1 MAVGGEWYDPQC
13 GFDGPEVRS
22 MVDGAGA
29 VDDDGVDAG
38 VAAEDCNGGQEDKEE
53 LGAGNAEGNF
63 VSASCC
69 DNESSDDAA
78 GVINASTLPA
88 PVVDTEGQRRA
99 HSSCVSLNTRLQCL
113 SKALKAA

>member
-22 MVDGAGA
+22 MVDDAGDVNNDA
-29 VDDDGVDAG
+29 FDAG

-53 LGAGNAEGNF
+53 LGAGNAVGNF

-69 DNESSDDAA
+69 KNGSSNDAA
-78 GVINASTLPA
+78 GVINA
-88 PVVDTEGQRRA
+88 
-99 HSSCVSLNTRLQCL
+99 
-113 SKALKAA
+113 

>member
-22 MVDGAGA
+22 MVDGAGD
-29 VDDDGVDAG
+29 VHDDGVDAG
-38 VAAEDCNGGQEDKEE
+38 VAGVAAEDNCGQDE
-53 LGAGNAEGNF
+53 LGAGNADGNF

-69 DNESSDDAA
+69 DSESSNDAA

-113 SKALKAA
+113 SKALKDA